1 MKKFGYVTAVLLVA
15 FVTLFVAG
23 CANAASGGSSL
34 EASNYLDGLGYVKS
48 DVLEKAVWEFE
59 GGKAYNAEG
68 KAFTYTVADNKVLTI
83 HADDTKYT
91 YTISADKEKLSEGKK
106 KVGDADPVAAEVP
119 ELTRNLAGRT
129 YNSIKESA
137 ASGSDV
143 TLTFKNGGKFTL
155 QRDSSDVTAKEKT
168 FSANVET
175 RVVTIPTSN
184 NSDSTISYTLSED
197 IKTLESNQKSSHY
210 VKDLALAE

>member
-1 MKKFGYVTAVLLVA
+1 MKKMSYVTAVLFVA

-91 YTISADKEKLSEGKK
+91 YTISADKEKLSEGLK

-129 YNSIKESA
+129 YKNEEPKGG
-137 ASGSDV
+137 GSKV
-143 TLTFKNGGKFTL
+143 ILTFKTRGKFTL
-155 QRDSSDVTAKEKT
+155 QREGSDVTAKTKS
-168 FSANVET
+168 FSTNIEART
-175 RVVTIPTSN
+175 VTIPL
-184 NSDSTISYTLSED
+184 SDKDEDSISYTLSGD
-197 IKTLESNQKSSHY
+197 LKTLESKQASSYY
-210 VKDLALAE
+210 VRDLTLAE

>member
-1 MKKFGYVTAVLLVA
+1 M
-15 FVTLFVAG
+15 
-23 CANAASGGSSL
+23 
-34 EASNYLDGLGYVKS
+34 
-48 DVLEKAVWEFE
+48 WEFE

-129 YNSIKESA
+129 YKSIKESA
-137 ASGSDV
+137 TGGSNV

-168 FSANVET
+168 FSADVET

-184 NSDSTISYTLSED
+184 NSDSAISYTLSED
-197 IKTLESNQKSSHY
+197 IKKLDSNEKSGSY